1 MNSGSFW
8 CFEKENGFCDLAG
21 VDVVPPS
28 KKKLL
33 MNFTLCLRE
42 FQSQQQ
48 LLQGKIAN
56 GHGKLNIVSQN
67 AARFAKK
74 CNWMKVFGAK

>member
-1 MNSGSFW
+1 
-8 CFEKENGFCDLAG
+8 
-21 VDVVPPS
+21 
-28 KKKLL
+28 

-74 CNWMKVFGAK
+74 CNLMKVFGAK